1 MKKMLP
7 ELFYIVEYFWK
18 IKEDLYSNVLE
29 ETRLILWQVDIFWL
43 FPFNI
48 LPLYCFKTIFRFT
61 FYEFNIF
68 MLFFAFEL
76 LICVLFQM

>member
-1 MKKMLP
+1 MGWHMKKMLP

-43 FPFNI
+43 STLVVSFQH
-48 LPLYCFKTIFRFT
+48 
-61 FYEFNIF
+61 
-68 MLFFAFEL
+68 FAIVL
-76 LICVLFQM
+76 L